1 MDLHAG
7 IIYLMLFLAGG
18 LAGFI
23 NTLAGGGSVL
33 VLPVLITLIGMDANV
48 ANATNRVAILVQ
60 SVAGVHHFHKRNLIA
75 IKGRWHILLSAVIG
89 GLLGTM
95 WAINISSRMFEII
108 LAFILIG
115 IVLLM
120 IRPPKMKETSRNFP
134 AWVESLIF
142 IAIGFYGG
150 FVQVGVGLILLASLN
165 FIENLDLVRANA
177 LKVTIVLFYTIFSV
191 GIFAISGTVM
201 WKYGIVLSVGNYLGA
216 WIGVRSAVKKGE
228 KIIRLILIVSV
239 LLGSLKLL
247 GVIDW
252 LLAMM
257 K

>member
-1 MDLHAG
+1 MDGHAILVYG
-7 IIYLMLFLAGG
+7 MLLLAGG

-48 ANATNRVAILVQ
+48 ANATNRVAVLVQ
-60 SVAGVHHFHKRNLIA
+60 NISSVHHFRKRNLIE
-75 IKGRWHILLSAVIG
+75 IKGRWHIFLSVIIG
-89 GLLGTM
+89 SLLGTM
-95 WAINISSRMFEII
+95 WAVNISSRMFEII

-115 IVLLM
+115 IVIMM
-120 IRPPKMKETSRNFP
+120 IRPPKMKDKRKNVP
-134 AWVESLIF
+134 AWVESLLF

-150 FVQVGVGLILLASLN
+150 FIQVGVGLILLASLN
-165 FIENLDLVRANA
+165 LIESLDLVRANA
-177 LKVTIVLFYTIFSV
+177 LKVTIVLFYTVCSV
-191 GIFAISGTVM
+191 CIFAVSGTVI
-201 WKYGIVLSVGNYLGA
+201 WKYGIILSVGNYIGA

-239 LLGSLKLL
+239 ILGSLELL
-247 GVIDW
+247 GVFDW
-252 LLAMM
+252 ALGLL

>member
-1 MDLHAG
+1 MDFHAG
-7 IIYLMLFLAGG
+7 IIYLMLFFAGG

-48 ANATNRVAILVQ
+48 ANATNRVAVLVQ
-60 SVAGVHHFHKRNLIA
+60 SISGAHHFRKRNLVEV
-75 IKGRWHILLSAVIG
+75 KGRWHILLSVVIG
-89 GLLGTM
+89 GLLGTI
-95 WAINISSRMFEII
+95 WAVNISSRMFEII

-115 IVLLM
+115 IVLMM
-120 IRPPKMKETSRNFP
+120 IRPPKMKETKRNFP

-150 FVQVGVGLILLASLN
+150 FIQVGVGLILLASLN
-165 FIENLDLVRANA
+165 LIENLDLIRANA
-177 LKVTIVLFYTIFSV
+177 LKVTIVLFYTVFSV
-191 GIFAISGTVM
+191 SIFAISGTVM
-201 WKYGIVLSVGNYLGA
+201 WKYGLVLSVGNYIGA
-216 WIGVRSAVKKGE
+216 WIGVRSAVRKGE

-252 LLAMM
+252 LLSLL